1 MAADAKFMKVAMA
14 LARKGI
20 GNVEPNPAVGCVIVK
35 NGRIIGKG
43 CHKKFGGPH
52 AEINALSDCRKKGN
66 NPAGATMYVT
76 LEPCC
81 HFGKTPPCTNAI
93 IKAKIA
99 KVVIAAIDPSKH
111 ANGRGVKKLKQA
123 GIDVEI
129 GLCEKQAKLLNAPF
143 FKFATTGKPWIIL
156 KWAQSKDGFLASKKH
171 RWLSNKKSR
180 ADAQKIRR
188 RADAILVGI
197 NTVLADDPLL
207 TARPARRDKKLLR
220 VVLDSQL
227 RIPLNCNLT
236 RTIKK
241 APVLVFTA
249 NKNNKKITPLRKKGA
264 EIITVP
270 SAEGKCNLKD
280 VLAALA
286 QKGIQQLLVE
296 GGPTVITSFLR
307 AGLAD
312 EIIVYTAPKKLG
324 RLGTASATKPMAKA
338 ANPARLHNLDVKNLN
353 ADLRINGFFKNPLDK

>member
-1 MAADAKFMKVAMA
+1 MA

-52 AEINALSDCRKKGN
+52 AEINALSDCRKKGSS
-66 NPAGATMYVT
+66 PAGATMYVS

-81 HFGKTPPCTNAI
+81 HFGKTPPCTDAI
-93 IKAKIA
+93 IKTKIA
-99 KVVIAAIDPSKH
+99 KVVVAAIDPSKH
-111 ANGRGVKKLKQA
+111 ANGKGIRLLKKA
-123 GIDVEI
+123 GIEVST
-129 GLCEKQAKLLNAPF
+129 GLCKNQAKLLNAPF
-143 FKFATTGKPWIIL
+143 FKFAEAGNPWVIL

-188 RADAILVGI
+188 CADAILVGI
-197 NTVLADDPLL
+197 NTVRADDPLL

-220 VVLDSQL
+220 VVLDSRL
-227 RIPLNCNLT
+227 KIPLTCNLIKT
-236 RTIKK
+236 VKK

-270 SAEGKCNLKD
+270 SAKGKCRLKD

-286 QKGIQQLLVE
+286 QKGIQQVLVE

-307 AGLAD
+307 ARLAD
-312 EIIVYTAPKKLG
+312 EIIVYISPKILG

-338 ANPARLHNLDVKNLN
+338 ANPARLHNLDIKKFNS
-353 ADLRINGFFKNPLDK
+353 DLRIKGFLKNPLNL